1 MKKLM
6 FAMLALMVALAT
18 YAAMVKW
25 NLETEKSSVSFNIKN
40 FGRKVD
46 GSFGGMKADIKFD
59 ENNPEKSSFS
69 GSIQVNT
76 INTGIKKRDKDL
88 MSDHY
93 FAADKY
99 PTIDFKSKSAEKTS
113 SGYVTKGS
121 LTIKGVTREIAI
133 PFTFKNMGDHGE
145 FTGTLSLNRHDYNIG
160 GKTKIMGD
168 NVDIQIKA
176 DVVK

>member
-1 MKKLM
+1 MKKLILATM
-6 FAMLALMVALAT
+6 ALMIAIAT
-18 YAAMVKW
+18 YAAMVIW
-25 NLETEKSSVSFNIKN
+25 HLETEKSSVSFNIKN
-40 FGRKVD
+40 FGKKID

-59 ENNPEKSSFS
+59 EKNPGKSSFS

-76 INTGIKKRDKDL
+76 ISTGIKKRDKDL

-99 PTIDFKSKSAEKTS
+99 PTINFKSNSAAKTA

-121 LTIKGVTREIAI
+121 LTIKGITKEITI
-133 PFTFKNMGDHGE
+133 PFTFNNMGDRGE
-145 FTGTLSLNRHDYNIG
+145 FIGTLSLNRHDYNIG
-160 GKTKIMGD
+160 GNTKVMGD

-176 DVVK
+176 DVNK

>member
-1 MKKLM
+1 MKKLV
-6 FAMLALMVALAT
+6 LATMAFMIAIAT
-18 YAAMVKW
+18 YAAMVIW
-25 NLETEKSSVSFNIKN
+25 HLETEKSAVSFNIKN

-99 PTIDFKSKSAEKTS
+99 PTINFKSKSASKTA
-113 SGYVTKGS
+113 SGYVTKGD
-121 LTIKGVTREIAI
+121 LTIKGITKETEI
-133 PFTFKNMGDHGE
+133 PFTFTNMGDHGE
-145 FTGTLSLNRHDYNIG
+145 FVGNISLNRLDYNVG
-160 GKTKIMGD
+160 GKTKILGD
-168 NVDIQIKA
+168 DVNIQIKA
-176 DVVK
+176 DVRK